1 MMAAAPGELAQ
12 RVGVALVG
20 IPVSIGVAYLGGYW
34 LAGFLSILAG
44 LAAWEF
50 FAINRGRGVVGF
62 PVVGSGLAVAIVLLA
77 ATIGARQADYAVWVA
92 VLILA
97 VGAPAVLL
105 SQPGSKP
112 TVAVALTVF
121 GALYTGGLLAFAVWL
136 RDLGDPGVGWR
147 GTGVLFFPIALTWLG
162 DTAAYSV
169 GHWIGRHR
177 LAPRLSPGKTWE
189 GAIAGL
195 LASAA
200 GAILYLE
207 LTDPLVGWTITI
219 PAAIA
224 FGGVIAIAGQV
235 GDLVESSFKRD
246 CGVKDSSSLLPGHGG
261 VLDRLDSL
269 LFAFPIGYA
278 YLLATGA

>member
-20 IPVSIGVAYLGGYW
+20 IPVSIGAGYLGGYW
-34 LAGFLSILAG
+34 LASFLSILAG

-62 PVVGSGLAVAIVLLA
+62 PVIGSGLAIAVVLVAAV
-77 ATIGARQADYAVWVA
+77 TGARHADYSAWIA
-92 VLILA
+92 VLVLA
-97 VGAPAVLL
+97 VGAPAVLRGPL
-105 SQPGSKP
+105 ESRP
-112 TVAVALTVF
+112 TIAAALTVF

-136 RDLGDPGVGWR
+136 RELGGMGAGWR
-147 GTGVLFFPIALTWLG
+147 GAGVLFFPIALTWLG
-162 DTAAYSV
+162 DTAAYTA

-189 GAIAGL
+189 GAVAGL
-195 LASAA
+195 LASGA
-200 GAILYLE
+200 GAVLYLE
-207 LTDPLVGWTITI
+207 LTDAFVGWTMTT
-219 PAAIA
+219 AAA
-224 FGGVIAIAGQV
+224 LGFGGVIAIAGQV

-269 LFAFPIGYA
+269 LFAFPVGYA
-278 YLLATGA
+278 YLLVTGV